1 MKKTLFFISFFLV
14 ALLAGA
20 QQADVSYQ
28 VLQLPASAHVAAL
41 GGDNIT
47 ITEDNPSNAWSNPA
61 LLSDVSD
68 NSISL
73 NFMTYNSGSMLFGAQ
88 FAKQFGARHSAT
100 VMAEYLGYGSMDETD
115 ENGVKLGS
123 FSPKD
128 IVIGFGYSY
137 LLSERWTG
145 GASLKMTSQS
155 YGRYSSFGLS
165 VDLGLNYYDEEKDL
179 CLAVAMKNIGAQVK
193 SFYEGQRTKM
203 PFTLQLGF
211 SKGMEHLPVRF
222 HILLT
227 DLTRWSESDYYH
239 PSDKG
244 KAGFG
249 NILLN
254 HFVLGLDILP
264 TDYLYL
270 SAGYNFRRAY
280 ELKSAGSSK
289 LAGLTFG
296 AGLRLKKFKFGATYA
311 KYHVG
316 NAGVQFD
323 IAYSF

>member
-1 MKKTLFFISFFLV
+1 MKKTLFFISFFFLSV
-14 ALLAGA
+14 FAVA
-20 QQADVSYQ
+20 QQADISYQ
-28 VLQLPASAHVAAL
+28 VLQLPTSAHVAAL

-47 ITEDNPSNAWSNPA
+47 ITEDNPANVWSNPA

-68 NSISL
+68 NSFSL

-88 FAKQFGARHSAT
+88 YAKQFGERHAAT

-115 ENGVKLGS
+115 ENGTVIGS
-123 FSPKD
+123 FKPKD

-137 LLSERWTG
+137 LLSDRWTG

-155 YGRYSSFGLS
+155 YGNYSSFGLS
-165 VDLGLNYYDEEKDL
+165 VDLGLNYYDEDKDM
-179 CLAVAMKNIGAQVK
+179 CVSVAMKNIGAQVK

-203 PFTLQLGF
+203 PFTLQAGF

-222 HILLT
+222 HVLLT
-227 DLTRWSESDYYH
+227 DLARWSDSQYYH
-239 PSDKG
+239 PSDKE

-254 HFVLGLDILP
+254 HFIIGLDILP
-264 TDYLYL
+264 TDYLYI

-296 AGLRLKKFKFGATYA
+296 AGLRLKKIKFGASYS

-316 NAGVQFD
+316 NGGIQFD
-323 IAYSF
+323 IAYSL

>member
-1 MKKTLFFISFFLV
+1 MKKVLFSISFALMSAV
-14 ALLAGA
+14 AVA
-20 QQADVSYQ
+20 QQADVSYH
-28 VLQLPASAHVAAL
+28 VLQLPTSAHIAAL

-47 ITEDNPSNAWSNPA
+47 ATEDNPANAWSNPA

-68 NSISL
+68 NSLSL
-73 NFMTYNSGSMLFGAQ
+73 NFMTYNSGSMLIGAQ
-88 FAKQFGARHSAT
+88 FSKQFGERHSAT
-100 VMAEYLGYGSMDETD
+100 VMAEYLGYGSMDRTD
-115 ENGVKLGS
+115 EDGTLMGK

-128 IVIGFGYSY
+128 IVIGLGYSY

-155 YGRYSSFGLS
+155 YGGYSSFGLS
-165 VDLGLNYYDEEKDL
+165 VDLGLNYFDEDKDL
-179 CLAVAMKNIGAQVK
+179 CVALALKNVGAQVK

-203 PFTLQLGF
+203 PLTLQLGL

-227 DLTRWSESDYYH
+227 DLTRWSESQYYH
-239 PSDKG
+239 PSDAE

-254 HFVLGLDILP
+254 HFIIGLDVLP
-264 TDYLYL
+264 TNFLYL

-296 AGLRLKKFKFGATYA
+296 AGLRLKKIKFGATYA

-323 IAYSF
+323 LAYSF